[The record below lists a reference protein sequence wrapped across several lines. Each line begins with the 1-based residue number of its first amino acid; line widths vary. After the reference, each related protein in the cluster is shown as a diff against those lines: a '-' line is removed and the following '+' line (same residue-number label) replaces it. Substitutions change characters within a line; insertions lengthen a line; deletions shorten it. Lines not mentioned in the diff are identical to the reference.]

1 MQTITGMHQMS
12 DWDLPGV
19 ARALDNAV
27 TEECERLVN
36 LVEDSPLLLV
46 FLRQSGCTF
55 CREAVADIAKTREE
69 IEWSGTRIVL
79 VHMGDRPGIE
89 ELLARYGLSSLDR
102 ICDASRSLYH
112 AFGLKKGTW
121 RQLFG
126 FKVWVRGILAGVFG
140 GHGLG
145 RPKADPKQM
154 PGVFFID
161 RGLIARAYRHR
172 SAADR
177 PCYAALCSRGDLHK
191 EDF

>member
-1 MQTITGMHQMS
+1 
-12 DWDLPGV
+12 
-19 ARALDNAV
+19 
-27 TEECERLVN
+27 VN

-46 FLRQSGCTF
+46 FLRHSGCTF

-69 IEWSGTRIVL
+69 IEGSGTRIVL

-89 ELLARYGLSSLDR
+89 ELLARHGLCSLDR

-112 AFGLKKGTW
+112 TFGLKKGTW

-145 RPKADPKQM
+145 RAKADPKQM
-154 PGVFFID
+154 PGVF
-161 RGLIARAYRHR
+161 LVWT
-172 SAADR
+172 
-177 PCYAALCSRGDLHK
+177 LH
-191 EDF
+191 